1 MAVLSKI
8 ENVEVDE
15 EKRPV
20 EDVVMKEVSVVVDPF
35 EEFLKSRREGEER
48 ERREEEVRRRGG
60 KEEDRVTW
68 SGKRVRGVGGGDEG
82 GERVVEV
89 GKYIN
94 VNGGGGAPEGEVLEE
109 WEAEQPVKK
118 KVKAGGGGF
127 GNFDNW

>member
-1 MAVLSKI
+1 MAVLFKI

-15 EKRPV
+15 GKRPV
-20 EDVVMKEVSVVVDPF
+20 EDVLMKEVAVVVDPF
-35 EEFLKSRREGEER
+35 EEFLKNRREAEER
-48 ERREEEVRRRGG
+48 ERIEEEVRRQGG

-68 SGKRVRGVGGGDEG
+68 SGKRIRGVGGDER
-82 GERVVEV
+82 GESVSEV

-94 VNGGGGAPEGEVLEE
+94 ANSGGGAPEGEVLEE

-127 GNFDNW
+127 GNFDSW